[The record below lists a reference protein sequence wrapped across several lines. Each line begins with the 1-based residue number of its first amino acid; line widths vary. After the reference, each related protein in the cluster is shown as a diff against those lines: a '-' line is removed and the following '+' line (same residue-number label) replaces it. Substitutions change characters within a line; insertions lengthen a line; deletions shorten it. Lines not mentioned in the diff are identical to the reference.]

1 MKRFEKILSGTI
13 IGGTFPILMGLLS
26 IGIWFYA
33 DKSESSA
40 IVFLIA
46 GILTGFLIDLIFLRK
61 WITMRF
67 DLPLWFVAGIYV
79 FYNICVFGF
88 FMGVPIFNLLMGFVA
103 AYYFGTRLI
112 SKKVQPEIFSRHIHQ
127 VSLFTALVMA
137 LICAS
142 SAFIAL
148 TDRFTGDNLQGML
161 GLDFEVTQAMI
172 YVLVIVGGFGLIV
185 FQYYVTKLTMIRA
198 LRLNS

>member
-13 IGGTFPILMGLLS
+13 IGGTFPILLGLLS

-33 DKSESSA
+33 DKSENST
-40 IVFLIA
+40 IVFLNV
-46 GILTGFLIDLIFLRK
+46 GILSGFLIDLIFLRK
-61 WITMRF
+61 WITRRF

-112 SKKVQPEIFSRHIHQ
+112 SKKVQPKIYSRHIHQ

-148 TDRFTGDNLQGML
+148 TDRFTGNNLQGML

-172 YVLVIVGGFGLIV
+172 YVLVFVGGFGLIV
-185 FQYYVTKLTMIRA
+185 FQYYVTKLTLIRT
-198 LRLNS
+198 LRLNN